1 MKTNLKK
8 ITALIM
14 AFLVMSVTVFGISK
28 SNVHA
33 AGIYLSLSFSAS
45 EVSIGDE
52 VYVTVSASSDEYF
65 SCDINVGY
73 DSGVLEFV
81 GNSFGS
87 GTTINISGTSGS
99 GTLTFR
105 AIASGSAYVYTSS
118 DGYNLDG
125 ESVDIS
131 DQGAYIYVGS
141 DETTEETTEETEET
155 TEETTEEK
163 SEEETTEEDKDKSKD
178 CSLIS
183 IRLGDG
189 TLHPEFD
196 PETTSYSVELKE
208 GTKNLDITALVN
220 DEKSTYY
227 VDGNENLSEGEN
239 TISIV
244 VTAENGAY
252 RTYTIYAT
260 VGKADDTKVD
270 FKVDG
275 KKYELVDKENISI
288 EVPKDFKE
296 TDVIYKKKKISGYAS
311 PNKLVKIICLKND
324 KDEQAW
330 FIVGNNDSI
339 SKYVEH
345 KGSNLRLIFT
355 EKPENVQVPK
365 GFSAKKIDIDKNSS
379 DVYVSDKDNSFYL
392 VYAINLDDQEG
403 WYLYDSLEGTYV
415 RYADISEN
423 EVKATPD
430 EPKTIIVEKT
440 VPAQE
445 KGFFTKKTLKKL
457 IWVMAGMFIAL
468 CILCIVLFFINNNLS
483 KKLKKAERSLKGGK
497 NSDKGKG
504 SNKES
509 KENKKD
515 SKKENKKEKNAQQNG
530 EEIVSKAVIPAEG
543 TEVSEETNEAE
554 AYDNYADESEY
565 ADNNVEYNDGQA
577 YDNNPEYSEE
587 GYTEG
592 DYSEEGYSEDGY
604 AEGQEYSDEG
614 YSDEEGY
621 SEDNYEAESDDAAV
635 YNYDQNYQDEY
646 AGEDGAYSDSEYSE
660 DGDGEYYSK
669 EEYADSAVSEAEYE
683 TYDDAV
689 LDEADYQE
697 EVSEQDGYTG
707 NASFE
712 RNIPNAGDTGYFEN
726 PFNITR
732 KAEKP
737 SVSYSFK
744 QYDGGVTG
752 NIEVSEVAAA
762 SEVTNSSGIVNMDS
776 TPLYANVQKKDIGG
790 ITGCIF
796 TTTEIGGVNAS
807 GVMDDA
813 PTFETKGI
821 VLEEAIDNNSN
832 VNVPPAQEISSREE
846 AMRKR
851 PYGIDSAFDVVD
863 EKDYNPSKADQNT
876 VEKVE
881 IIHKPN
887 VEEKNTLNA
896 AAAAFANIKKS
907 VEESEDEEV
916 SNDIPDNDEDIVFPT
931 MHSDE

>member
-1 MKTNLKK
+1 MPIENANLGR
-8 ITALIM
+8 
-14 AFLVMSVTVFGISK
+14 LVLYTD
-28 SNVHA
+28 
-33 AGIYLSLSFSAS
+33 Y
-45 EVSIGDE
+45 E
-52 VYVTVSASSDEYF
+52 
-65 SCDINVGY
+65 DINEQNIEEVVSLAWTQHQKNVQRINWLFDYEKGDQPINERIKPIRSDHNTKVCVNKASQIVDFHTGY
-73 DSGVLEFV
+73 LLSNPITYVQ
-81 GNSFGS
+81 
-87 GTTINISGTSGS
+87 
-99 GTLTFR
+99 R
-105 AIASGSAYVYTSS
+105 ARVE
-118 DGYNLDG
+118 DGK
-125 ESVDIS
+125 
-131 DQGAYIYVGS
+131 
-141 DETTEETTEETEET
+141 TEA
-155 TEETTEEK
+155 
-163 SEEETTEEDKDKSKD
+163 D
-178 CSLIS
+178 
-183 IRLGDG
+183 
-189 TLHPEFD
+189 
-196 PETTSYSVELKE
+196 
-208 GTKNLDITALVN
+208 
-220 DEKSTYY
+220 
-227 VDGNENLSEGEN
+227 
-239 TISIV
+239 
-244 VTAENGAY
+244 
-252 RTYTIYAT
+252 
-260 VGKADDTKVD
+260 GKADDTKVD

-509 KENKKD
+509 KESKKD

-614 YSDEEGY
+614 YSEEGY
-621 SEDNYEAESDDAAV
+621 SEDNYEAESDAAAV

-660 DGDGEYYSK
+660 DGDGEYYSE

-744 QYDGGVTG
+744 QYDSKYLKLQLLLKLP
-752 NIEVSEVAAA
+752 IH
-762 SEVTNSSGIVNMDS
+762 
-776 TPLYANVQKKDIGG
+776 
-790 ITGCIF
+790 
-796 TTTEIGGVNAS
+796 
-807 GVMDDA
+807 
-813 PTFETKGI
+813 
-821 VLEEAIDNNSN
+821 
-832 VNVPPAQEISSREE
+832 QES
-846 AMRKR
+846 
-851 PYGIDSAFDVVD
+851 
-863 EKDYNPSKADQNT
+863 
-876 VEKVE
+876 
-881 IIHKPN
+881 
-887 VEEKNTLNA
+887 
-896 AAAAFANIKKS
+896 
-907 VEESEDEEV
+907 
-916 SNDIPDNDEDIVFPT
+916 
-931 MHSDE
+931 

>member
-1 MKTNLKK
+1 
-8 ITALIM
+8 
-14 AFLVMSVTVFGISK
+14 
-28 SNVHA
+28 
-33 AGIYLSLSFSAS
+33 
-45 EVSIGDE
+45 
-52 VYVTVSASSDEYF
+52 
-65 SCDINVGY
+65 
-73 DSGVLEFV
+73 
-81 GNSFGS
+81 
-87 GTTINISGTSGS
+87 
-99 GTLTFR
+99 
-105 AIASGSAYVYTSS
+105 
-118 DGYNLDG
+118 
-125 ESVDIS
+125 
-131 DQGAYIYVGS
+131 
-141 DETTEETTEETEET
+141 
-155 TEETTEEK
+155 
-163 SEEETTEEDKDKSKD
+163 
-178 CSLIS
+178 
-183 IRLGDG
+183 
-189 TLHPEFD
+189 
-196 PETTSYSVELKE
+196 
-208 GTKNLDITALVN
+208 
-220 DEKSTYY
+220 
-227 VDGNENLSEGEN
+227 
-239 TISIV
+239 
-244 VTAENGAY
+244 
-252 RTYTIYAT
+252 
-260 VGKADDTKVD
+260 
-270 FKVDG
+270 
-275 KKYELVDKENISI
+275 
-288 EVPKDFKE
+288 
-296 TDVIYKKKKISGYAS
+296 
-311 PNKLVKIICLKND
+311 
-324 KDEQAW
+324 
-330 FIVGNNDSI
+330 
-339 SKYVEH
+339 
-345 KGSNLRLIFT
+345 
-355 EKPENVQVPK
+355 
-365 GFSAKKIDIDKNSS
+365 
-379 DVYVSDKDNSFYL
+379 
-392 VYAINLDDQEG
+392 
-403 WYLYDSLEGTYV
+403 
-415 RYADISEN
+415 
-423 EVKATPD
+423 
-430 EPKTIIVEKT
+430 
-440 VPAQE
+440 
-445 KGFFTKKTLKKL
+445 
-457 IWVMAGMFIAL
+457 MAGMFIAL

-483 KKLKKAERSLKGGK
+483 KKLKKVERSLKGGK
-497 NSDKGKG
+497 NSDKGKV

-509 KENKKD
+509 KENQKD
-515 SKKENKKEKNAQQNG
+515 SKKEKNTQQNG
-530 EEIVSKAVIPAEG
+530 EEIVSKAVIPTEG
-543 TEVSEETNEAE
+543 TEVSEDANEAE

-565 ADNNVEYNDGQA
+565 ADNNVEYNDDQA

-592 DYSEEGYSEDGY
+592 GYSEEGYSEDGY
-604 AEGQEYSDEG
+604 AEGQEYS
-614 YSDEEGY
+614 EEGY
-621 SEDNYEAESDDAAV
+621 SENGYSEDDYEAESDAAV

-646 AGEDGAYSDSEYSE
+646 AGEEGAYSDSEYSE
-660 DGDGEYYSK
+660 DGDGEDYSE

-744 QYDGGVTG
+744 QYDGGDTG
-752 NIEVSEVAAA
+752 NIEVPEVAAA

-776 TPLYANVQKKDIGG
+776 APLYANVQKKDIGG

-887 VEEKNTLNA
+887 VEETNTLNA

>member
-1 MKTNLKK
+1 MFESLRTYV
-8 ITALIM
+8 IICVQYVGRESFFTEG
-14 AFLVMSVTVFGISK
+14 TV
-28 SNVHA
+28 
-33 AGIYLSLSFSAS
+33 
-45 EVSIGDE
+45 EVDREDMDREDMDRTGSDRDE
-52 VYVTVSASSDEYF
+52 V
-65 SCDINVGY
+65 
-73 DSGVLEFV
+73 
-81 GNSFGS
+81 
-87 GTTINISGTSGS
+87 TSGAPDPKDTYEDSTENREEYSEGGYS
-99 GTLTFR
+99 G
-105 AIASGSAYVYTSS
+105 
-118 DGYNLDG
+118 DGYAEDG
-125 ESVDIS
+125 
-131 DQGAYIYVGS
+131 Y
-141 DETTEETTEETEET
+141 
-155 TEETTEEK
+155 
-163 SEEETTEEDKDKSKD
+163 SEEGYT
-178 CSLIS
+178 
-183 IRLGDG
+183 DG
-189 TLHPEFD
+189 
-196 PETTSYSVELKE
+196 
-208 GTKNLDITALVN
+208 G
-220 DEKSTYY
+220 
-227 VDGNENLSEGEN
+227 
-239 TISIV
+239 
-244 VTAENGAY
+244 
-252 RTYTIYAT
+252 
-260 VGKADDTKVD
+260 
-270 FKVDG
+270 
-275 KKYELVDKENISI
+275 
-288 EVPKDFKE
+288 
-296 TDVIYKKKKISGYAS
+296 
-311 PNKLVKIICLKND
+311 
-324 KDEQAW
+324 
-330 FIVGNNDSI
+330 
-339 SKYVEH
+339 
-345 KGSNLRLIFT
+345 
-355 EKPENVQVPK
+355 
-365 GFSAKKIDIDKNSS
+365 
-379 DVYVSDKDNSFYL
+379 
-392 VYAINLDDQEG
+392 
-403 WYLYDSLEGTYV
+403 
-415 RYADISEN
+415 
-423 EVKATPD
+423 
-430 EPKTIIVEKT
+430 
-440 VPAQE
+440 
-445 KGFFTKKTLKKL
+445 
-457 IWVMAGMFIAL
+457 
-468 CILCIVLFFINNNLS
+468 
-483 KKLKKAERSLKGGK
+483 
-497 NSDKGKG
+497 
-504 SNKES
+504 
-509 KENKKD
+509 
-515 SKKENKKEKNAQQNG
+515 
-530 EEIVSKAVIPAEG
+530 
-543 TEVSEETNEAE
+543 
-554 AYDNYADESEY
+554 
-565 ADNNVEYNDGQA
+565 
-577 YDNNPEYSEE
+577 YSEE

-614 YSDEEGY
+614 YSEEGY
-621 SEDNYEAESDDAAV
+621 SEDNYEAESDAAAV

-660 DGDGEYYSK
+660 DGDGEYYSE

-762 SEVTNSSGIVNMDS
+762 SEVTNSSG
-776 TPLYANVQKKDIGG
+776 QKKDIGG

-887 VEEKNTLNA
+887 VEETNTLNA

-916 SNDIPDNDEDIVFPT
+916 SNDILDNDEDIVFPT